1 MGNTALVMS
10 GGGAKG
16 SFELGAADYLIR
28 DLKIDPNVI
37 VGVSTG
43 NLNAVMLAQGKG
55 VDGLTEQL
63 DALTGI
69 WFGLKENDDVYY
81 ERFPGLVAKLL
92 GAIFKADSL
101 YSNKPLWKLIQ
112 KHVDPAKLRSSGR
125 ILRIGVVGLMSGD
138 FYPVDGSFSLIREMV
153 RASASIPVYFN
164 PVEVGNYK
172 ANQTDWFVDGGVRDV
187 TPLGAAFDALNEL
200 KNASGQDDVDTI
212 YLILASPLRCEK
224 IVDYNKIDSGI
235 EIMKRS
241 LGLLINEI
249 YRTDLEAA
257 LNINAAVKYHRDLK
271 SQNLNLPGGFPFE
284 GYRFANIVVIEPEKE
299 YMDSLDFDPAKI
311 KDAFAAGRDKAR
323 GAVQNATQS
332 GGTNITTSMLKTG
345 REVLKTP

>member
-1 MGNTALVMS
+1 MGNAALVMS

-16 SFELGAADYLIR
+16 AFELGAADYLIR
-28 DLKIDPNVI
+28 DLKIDPSVV

-43 NLNAVMLAQGKG
+43 NLNAAMLAQGNG
-55 VDGLTEQL
+55 AEGLVEQL
-63 DALTGI
+63 DALKGI
-69 WFGLKENDDVYY
+69 WFGLKENDDVYF

-112 KHVDPAKLRSSGR
+112 KHVDPAKLQSSGR

-138 FYPVDGSFSLIREMV
+138 FYTVDGNYPPIREMV

-172 ANQTDWFVDGGVRDV
+172 ANQKDWFVDGGVRDV
-187 TPLGAAFDALNEL
+187 TPLGAAFDALREL
-200 KNASGQDDVDTI
+200 KNASGEDDVDTI
-212 YLILASPLRCEK
+212 YLILASPLRSEK
-224 IVDYNKIDSGI
+224 IIDYDQIDSGI
-235 EIMKRS
+235 EIMKRA
-241 LGLLINEI
+241 LGLLINEV

-257 LNINAAVKYHRDLK
+257 LNINAAVKYYRDLK
-271 SQNLNLPGGFPFE
+271 SQNLNVPGGFPFE

-299 YMDSLDFDPAKI
+299 YMDSLDFNPAKI
-311 KDAFAAGRDKAR
+311 KDAFAAGRDEAR
-323 GAVQNATQS
+323 RAARDASQS
-332 GGTNITTSMLKTG
+332 GGTNITTSMLKTD
-345 REVLKTP
+345 REVLKTQ